1 MDVSLMHWPSGNGPA
16 FWSALGGVVYRLTV
30 DRPLCRSSDGESLSR
45 ERVLV
50 SAHRPMVLDEPKSS
64 PLASSAAL
72 ELMKYS
78 VPPLALAYWWVPG
91 LIAGHT
97 VKPGSPPRVLAV
109 PAAVLIWTMCTLA
122 SPRARA
128 RLDMA

>member
-1 MDVSLMHWPSGNGPA
+1 MHWPSGNGPR
-16 FWSALGGVVYRLTV
+16 FWSALGGVVYRLTP
-30 DRPLCRSSDGESLSR
+30 DRPLRRTSEGEALSKDL
-45 ERVLV
+45 VFV
-50 SAHRPMVLDEPKSS
+50 SAHSPTVFDEPKPV

-109 PAAVLIWTMCTLA
+109 PTAVSICTRCKRA